1 MKMMNRFLTCS
12 TMCWAF
18 VLVCLC
24 FSGAMAQMTKYQTI
38 TTTVSNTNPGPGDQV
53 DLTLAYSTAPAE
65 TTTGISFSVCY
76 DTTKVIRKGPS
87 LRNAYSDRLTLFQ
100 VVPDYLD
107 GQNGLLP
114 DVNGQPANPS
124 GRVVGPSV
132 AITDDDSD
140 PSTQRCLSTGYLNEG
155 NTISFP
161 TSISLI
167 KFHFVMDSNFGVTN
181 NGLTQI
187 NIVITGVAGG
197 WTRRVS
203 PASIIL
209 SNPNTNHPPVFTSPD
224 TFRVAENTTAVGTV
238 MAPDPN
244 AQDNVTY
251 AFVGSSPDTADFD
264 IGSTT
269 GALSFSSAPNYES
282 PTDRAITTP
291 SNAATNNE
299 YILIVQAAG
308 GAGARA
314 MTANDTLVVI
324 VTNVVAPV
332 APTGLTATAGDA
344 HISLTWTDPQN
355 STITSYDYSSDGG
368 TTWTAIPSSG
378 ASTTSYTVTSLM
390 NGTAYAIQLRAVNA
404 EGNGAAATASSA
416 TPLSSDAT
424 LSALTISQGTLAPT
438 FASTIT
444 AYRATVPNATTS
456 LMVTPTVNEANATV
470 QVNGTT
476 VASGSASSAITLSIG
491 DNAIA
496 VAVTAQNTTTILT
509 YTATVL
515 RQIAVTGGTN
525 TEETEEGQIKTEVS
539 GTTVELILPKSS
551 GTTAVTFSKPTVQT
565 VARPNTARFATS
577 ETFIDITGATLPT
590 DSTATVCLPAAF
602 SDLPIDQQLVYHLPQ
617 GATEWVALPRVESSE
632 DGFVC
637 GRVTTFSPFTVGT
650 VERPD
655 TAPSGLEAAGSDR
668 TVALTWSNPQDPTL
682 TGYQLRYKTV
692 DGDYNEWTLIE
703 NSDAGTIRSTLTDLE
718 NGLEYVLQL
727 RAINS
732 GGNGPVSEVT
742 ALTQSIPPPAFTD
755 ALDPQYY
762 QQGTPVTLKFPEVIG
777 GEGQLTYE
785 LTLPVSGLT
794 YTPPSDEDEHGGV
807 LSGTPT
813 TAQDRATYTLTVTDE
828 GGTVLTL
835 SFILLV
841 KADLIPTFGDSQVAA
856 QNYVQNREIEA
867 LTLPQATGGDGTLS
881 HTLTPDLPDGLT
893 FDVETH
899 VLSGTP
905 LEAID
910 ETTYKLTA
918 SDADGDAI
926 ILSFSLVIAADL
938 MPTFGDSTMLTAQR
952 YTMGIGVNLELP
964 VATGGDGTLSYI
976 LFPSPPD
983 GLTFDNET
991 RVLSGTPIKTMVET
1005 EYTLTA
1011 LDADG
1016 DAASLTFTL
1025 DVQLPSPDFNDD
1037 GQVNFADFVIFAG
1050 KFGTQRGQDRY
1061 DARCDLNGDGQIGF
1075 DDFLIFVQRFGSDV

>member
-24 FSGAMAQMTKYQTI
+24 FSGARAQTTNYQTLTPTAS
-38 TTTVSNTNPGPGDQV
+38 TTTPGPSQQV
-53 DLTLAYSTAPAE
+53 DINIAYATSPAAATA
-65 TTTGISFSVCY
+65 GIGFAVCF
-76 DTTKVIRKGPS
+76 DTTKVDTASTGS
-87 LRNAYSDRLTLFQ
+87 FSNALIFTQ
-100 VVPDYLD
+100 IVPDFLT
-107 GQNGLLP
+107 GG
-114 DVNGQPANPS
+114 S
-124 GRVVGPSV
+124 GRRSLPLPSNY
-132 AITDDDSD
+132 DDND
-140 PSTQRCLSTGYLNEG
+140 PSTQVCLSTAYVSDGSN
-155 NTISFP
+155 SFP
-161 TSISLI
+161 ASFARLI
-167 KFHFVMDSNFGVTN
+167 TFHFVTKSNFGLN
-181 NGLTQI
+181 NDGLTRI
-187 NIVITGVAGG
+187 NIQVSSAAIAQNYEG
-197 WTRRVS
+197 RVT
-203 PASIIL
+203 PAAIIL
-209 SNPNTNHPPVFTSPD
+209 SNPNTNNPPIFTSPD

-238 MAPDPN
+238 MAPDAN
-244 AQDNVTY
+244 AGDNVTY
-251 AFVGSSPDTADFD
+251 AFVGSSADTADFD
-264 IGSTT
+264 ISSTT
-269 GALSFSSAPNYES
+269 GALSFSSAPDYET
-282 PTDRAITTP
+282 PTDRAITAP
-291 SNAATNNE
+291 ANAATNNQ
-299 YILIVQAAG
+299 YLLIVQATG

-314 MTANDTLVVI
+314 MTANDTIVVV
-324 VTNVVAPV
+324 VTDVPQPA
-332 APTGLTATAGDA
+332 APTGLMATAGDA
-344 HISLTWTDPQN
+344 QISLIWTNPQN
-355 STITSYDYSSDGG
+355 STITSYDYSSDNGG
-368 TTWTAIPSSG
+368 SWNAIPSSG
-378 ASTTSYTVTSLM
+378 ASTTSYTVTSLT

-404 EGNGAAATASSA
+404 EGNGAAATAASA

-424 LSALTISQGTLAPT
+424 LSTLTISQGTLTPT

-456 LMVTPTVNEANATV
+456 LTVTPTVNESNATV

-476 VASGSASSAITLSIG
+476 VASGSASNSINLSIG

-496 VAVTAQNTTTILT
+496 VAVTAQNTTTTLT

-525 TEETEEGQIKTEVS
+525 TEETEEGQIETEVS
-539 GTTVELILPKSS
+539 GTRVQLILPKSS

-577 ETFIDITGATLPT
+577 ETFIDITGVTLPP
-590 DSTATVCLPAAF
+590 DSTATVCMPVPTEF
-602 SDLPIDQQLVYHLPQ
+602 SELPIDQQLVYHLPQ
-617 GATEWVALPRVESSE
+617 GATDWVALPPVESSP

-668 TVALTWSNPQDPTL
+668 TVALTWSNPQVPTL
-682 TGYQLRYKTV
+682 TGYQIRYKTV

-703 NSDAGTIRSTLTDLE
+703 NSDAGTIQFTLTDLE

-732 GGNGPVSEVT
+732 GGNGPESEVT

-762 QQGTPVTLKFPEVIG
+762 QQGTPVTLRFPEVIG

-794 YTPPSDEDEHGGV
+794 YTPPSDEDKHGGV

-835 SFILLV
+835 SFILIV
-841 KADLIPTFGDSQVAA
+841 KADLIPTFGDTQIAA

-938 MPTFGDSTMLTAQR
+938 MPTFGDSTLLTAQK
-952 YTMGIGVNLELP
+952 YTMGIAVNLELP